1 MLIWQIGRKG
11 RWCCVFLAATSFVG
25 LSQTSAVSPTPVS
38 PATVSP
44 ATVSPALV
52 SPASQADAVFV
63 KEFYARVS
71 RYLDLRKKE
80 AGSPPK
86 PTKSAVKLADSKN
99 AMAEKIQAART
110 DAKQGDIFTPEIAA
124 YFRKRIATAMRSRNG
139 AKMRS
144 SLRHAEPVPSMPLH
158 VNQPYPDGVPL
169 QSVPPTL
176 LLNLPRL
183 PKDLEYRI
191 VGRDLALHDIG
202 PNLIVDFIP
211 GAIPSP

>member
-1 MLIWQIGRKG
+1 MLIWQIVRKG
-11 RWCCVFLAATSFVG
+11 CWCCEFLAATSFVG
-25 LSQTSAVSPTPVS
+25 LSQTSAVSPAGVS

-44 ATVSPALV
+44 AVVSPT
-52 SPASQADAVFV
+52 SQADAVFI
-63 KEFYARVS
+63 KEFYARIS
-71 RYLDLRKKE
+71 KYLDLRKKA

-86 PTKSAVKLADSKN
+86 PTKSATKLAESKN
-99 AMAEKIQAART
+99 AMAEKIQAARA
-110 DAKQGDIFTPEIAA
+110 DAKRGDIFTPEIEV
-124 YFRKRIATAMRSRNG
+124 YFRKRIAAALRGRNG
-139 AKMRS
+139 TKIRS
-144 SLRHAEPVPSMPLH
+144 SLRHAEPVHGIQLH

-191 VGRDLALHDIG
+191 VGHDLALHDIG

-211 GAIPSP
+211 GAIASP

>member
-1 MLIWQIGRKG
+1 MPVWQIARKG
-11 RWCCVFLAATSFVG
+11 WWCCAFLAATSFVG
-25 LSQTSAVSPTPVS
+25 LSQTPAVS

-44 ATVSPALV
+44 VVVSPAT
-52 SPASQADAVFV
+52 QADAVFV

-71 RYLDLRKKE
+71 KYLDLRKK

-86 PTKSAVKLADSKN
+86 PTKSAIKLAESKN
-99 AMAEKIQAART
+99 AMAEKIQEARA
-110 DAKQGDIFTPEIAA
+110 DAKQGDIFTPEIEA
-124 YFRKRIATAMRSRNG
+124 YFRKRIAAAMRGANG
-139 AKMRS
+139 PKIRS
-144 SLRHAEPVPSMPLH
+144 SLRHAEPLHSMPLH

-183 PKDLEYRI
+183 PKELEYRI

-202 PNLIVDFIP
+202 PNLIVDLIP
-211 GAIPSP
+211 GAVPSP

>member
-1 MLIWQIGRKG
+1 MPVWQIARKG
-11 RWCCVFLAATSFVG
+11 WWCCAFLAATSFVG
-25 LSQTSAVSPTPVS
+25 LSQTPAVS

-44 ATVSPALV
+44 VVVSPAT
-52 SPASQADAVFV
+52 QADAVFV

-71 RYLDLRKKE
+71 KYLDLRKK

-86 PTKSAVKLADSKN
+86 PTKSAIKLAESKN
-99 AMAEKIQAART
+99 AMAEKIQEARA
-110 DAKQGDIFTPEIAA
+110 DAKQGDIFTPEIEA
-124 YFRKRIATAMRSRNG
+124 YFRKRIAAAIRGANG
-139 AKMRS
+139 AKIRS
-144 SLRHAEPVPSMPLH
+144 SLRHAEPLHSMPLH

-191 VGRDLALHDIG
+191 VGHDLALHDIA

>member
-1 MLIWQIGRKG
+1 MLIRQTARKG
-11 RWCCVFLAATSFVG
+11 WWCCVFLAATSFVG
-25 LSQTSAVSPTPVS
+25 WSQTSAVSPAAVS

-44 ATVSPALV
+44 AVVSPGN
-52 SPASQADAVFV
+52 QADAVFV
-63 KEFYARVS
+63 KEFYARIS
-71 RYLDLRKKE
+71 KYLDLRKKE

-86 PTKSAVKLADSKN
+86 PTKSAIKLAASKH
-99 AMAEKIQAART
+99 AMAEKIQAARA
-110 DAKQGDIFTPEIAA
+110 DAKQGDIFTPEITT
-124 YFRKRIATAMRSRNG
+124 YFRKRIATAMKSRNG

-144 SLRHAEPVPSMPLH
+144 SLRHAEPVHSMPLH
-158 VNQPYPDGVPL
+158 VNQPYPEGVPL

-191 VGRDLALHDIG
+191 VGHDLALHDIG

>member
-1 MLIWQIGRKG
+1 MLIGQIARKG
-11 RWCCVFLAATSFVG
+11 WWCCAFLAATSFVG
-25 LSQTSAVSPTPVS
+25 LSQTSAVSPAGVS

-44 ATVSPALV
+44 AVVSPT
-52 SPASQADAVFV
+52 SQADAVFI
-63 KEFYARVS
+63 KEFYARLS
-71 RYLDLRKKE
+71 KYLDLRKKE

-86 PTKSAVKLADSKN
+86 PTKSAIKLAESKK
-99 AMAEKIQAART
+99 AMAEKIQAARA
-110 DAKQGDIFTPEIAA
+110 DAKQGDIFTPEIEV
-124 YFRKRIATAMRSRNG
+124 YFRKRIAAALKGRNG
-139 AKMRS
+139 TKIRS
-144 SLRHAEPVPSMPLH
+144 SLRHAEPVHGIQLH

-176 LLNLPRL
+176 LLHLPRL

-191 VGRDLALHDIG
+191 VGHDLALHDIG

>member
-1 MLIWQIGRKG
+1 MPVWQIARKG
-11 RWCCVFLAATSFVG
+11 WWCCAFLAATSFVG
-25 LSQTSAVSPTPVS
+25 LSQTPAVS

-44 ATVSPALV
+44 VVVSPAT
-52 SPASQADAVFV
+52 QADAVFV

-71 RYLDLRKKE
+71 KYLDLRKK

-86 PTKSAVKLADSKN
+86 PTKSAIKLAESKN
-99 AMAEKIQAART
+99 AMAEKIQEARA
-110 DAKQGDIFTPEIAA
+110 DAKQGDIFTPEIEA
-124 YFRKRIATAMRSRNG
+124 YFRKRIAAAIRGANG
-139 AKMRS
+139 PKIRS
-144 SLRHAEPVPSMPLH
+144 SLRHAEPLHSMPLH

-183 PKDLEYRI
+183 PKELEYRI

-202 PNLIVDFIP
+202 PNLIVDLIP
-211 GAIPSP
+211 GAVPSP

>member
-1 MLIWQIGRKG
+1 MLIWHIARKG
-11 RWCCVFLAATSFVG
+11 CLCCAFLAATSVVG
-25 LSQTSAVSPTPVS
+25 LSQTSAVSP
-38 PATVSP
+38 ATVSP
-44 ATVSPALV
+44 AVVSPGN
-52 SPASQADAVFV
+52 QADAVFI

-71 RYLDLRKKE
+71 KYLDLRKKE

-86 PTKSAVKLADSKN
+86 PTKSAIKLNESKN
-99 AMAEKIQAART
+99 AMAEKIQAARA
-110 DAKQGDIFTPEIAA
+110 DAKQGDIFTPEIEA
-124 YFRKRIATAMRSRNG
+124 YFRKRIATAMRGRNG
-139 AKMRS
+139 TKMRS
-144 SLRHAEPVPSMPLH
+144 SLRHAEPVHSMPLH

-176 LLNLPRL
+176 LMNLPRL

-191 VGRDLALHDIG
+191 VGHDLALHDIA

>member
-1 MLIWQIGRKG
+1 MPIWQIARKG
-11 RWCCVFLAATSFVG
+11 CCCCAFLAATSFVG
-25 LSQTSAVSPTPVS
+25 LTQTPGASPAGASPAAASPVAVSPG
-38 PATVSP
+38 
-44 ATVSPALV
+44 
-52 SPASQADAVFV
+52 QADSVFV

-86 PTKSAVKLADSKN
+86 PTKSAVKLEDSKN
-99 AMAEKIQAART
+99 AMAEKIRAARA
-110 DAKQGDIFTPEIAA
+110 DAKQGDIFTPEIEA
-124 YFRKRIATAMRSRNG
+124 YFRKRIAAALKGRNG
-139 AKMRS
+139 AKIRS
-144 SLRHAEPVPSMPLH
+144 SLRHAEPVQGVQLH

-169 QSVPPTL
+169 QSVPPSL

-191 VGRDLALHDIG
+191 MGHDLALHDIA

-211 GAIPSP
+211 GTIPSP

>member
-1 MLIWQIGRKG
+1 MLIGQIARKG
-11 RWCCVFLAATSFVG
+11 WWCCAFLAAMSFVG
-25 LSQTSAVSPTPVS
+25 LSQTPAVS

-44 ATVSPALV
+44 VVVSPAT
-52 SPASQADAVFV
+52 QADAVFV

-71 RYLDLRKKE
+71 KYLDLRKK

-86 PTKSAVKLADSKN
+86 PTKSAIKLAESKN
-99 AMAEKIQAART
+99 AMAEKIQEARA
-110 DAKQGDIFTPEIAA
+110 DAKQGDIFTPEIEA
-124 YFRKRIATAMRSRNG
+124 YFRKRIAAAMRGANG
-139 AKMRS
+139 AKIRS
-144 SLRHAEPVPSMPLH
+144 SLRHAEPLHSMPLH

-183 PKDLEYRI
+183 PKELEYRI

-202 PNLIVDFIP
+202 PNLIVDLIP
-211 GAIPSP
+211 GAVPSP

>member
-1 MLIWQIGRKG
+1 MPVWQIARKG
-11 RWCCVFLAATSFVG
+11 WWCCAFLAATSFVG
-25 LSQTSAVSPTPVS
+25 LSQTPAVS

-44 ATVSPALV
+44 VVVSPAT
-52 SPASQADAVFV
+52 QADAVFV

-71 RYLDLRKKE
+71 KYLDLRKK

-86 PTKSAVKLADSKN
+86 PTKSAIKLAESKN
-99 AMAEKIQAART
+99 AMAEKIQEARA
-110 DAKQGDIFTPEIAA
+110 DAKQGDIFTPEIEA
-124 YFRKRIATAMRSRNG
+124 YFRKRIAAAMRGANG
-139 AKMRS
+139 AKIRS
-144 SLRHAEPVPSMPLH
+144 SLRHAEPLHSMPLH

-183 PKDLEYRI
+183 PKELEYRI

-202 PNLIVDFIP
+202 PNLIVDLIP
-211 GAIPSP
+211 GAVPSP

>member
-1 MLIWQIGRKG
+1 MLIGQIARKG
-11 RWCCVFLAATSFVG
+11 WWCCAFLAATSFVG
-25 LSQTSAVSPTPVS
+25 LSQTSAVSP
-38 PATVSP
+38 ATVSP
-44 ATVSPALV
+44 AKVSPAVV
-52 SPASQADAVFV
+52 SPDNQADAVFI

-71 RYLDLRKKE
+71 KYLDLRKKE

-86 PTKSAVKLADSKN
+86 PTKSAIKLAASKK
-99 AMAEKIQAART
+99 AMAEKIQAARA
-110 DAKQGDIFTPEIAA
+110 DAKQGDIFTPEIEA
-124 YFRKRIATAMRSRNG
+124 YFRKRIASALKGRNG
-139 AKMRS
+139 TKIRS
-144 SLRHAEPVPSMPLH
+144 SLRHAEPVHGIEPH

-191 VGRDLALHDIG
+191 VGHDLALHDIG